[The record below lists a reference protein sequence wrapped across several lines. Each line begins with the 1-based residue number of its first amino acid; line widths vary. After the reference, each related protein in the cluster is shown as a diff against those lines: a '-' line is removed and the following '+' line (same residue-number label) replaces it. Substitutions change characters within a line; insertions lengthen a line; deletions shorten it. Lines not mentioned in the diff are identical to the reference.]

1 MNTITLIRNRAINSA
16 RRILTGSRTS
26 LFFGS
31 TPAKSD
37 HTLSI
42 ANNSLKPRF
51 NHDRANH
58 HPFQIHRTKGIDVAQ
73 KVFGLPSSNF
83 APPSMH
89 FSLSTSSRDV
99 STFKVRNFSTSVET
113 RVKDNNN
120 FERIYVQGGMNNV
133 KPLVV
138 ESVHKED
145 ERDLVV

>member
-73 KVFGLPSSNF
+73 KVFGLPSSKF

-89 FSLSTSSRDV
+89 FS
-99 STFKVRNFSTSVET
+99 FKNQLI
-113 RVKDNNN
+113 
-120 FERIYVQGGMNNV
+120 IYFHCLEFDLHNV
-133 KPLVV
+133 ILYKQSLCGHVTW
-138 ESVHKED
+138 S
-145 ERDLVV
+145 